1 MILTNRLF
9 ERRLPSR
16 EAKSIYIFCEGVK
29 REYQYFQYFKE
40 IDSRI
45 NVEIYK
51 LHPHEDNSPLGLL
64 KIAKLCIVASKTN
77 PKPKYSFQNNDEVWI
92 ILDTDKDHTDS
103 RKPQIA
109 RIIKACKETT
119 DWFLAQSNP
128 CFEVWLY
135 YHFLKDKPT
144 IDGIDIC
151 ANWKQLVNDSISG
164 GFDSRKHPIF
174 MEKAVINSEKVFE
187 SQDGF
192 PLIGSTEVFKLSK
205 NILNL
210 VKDKIDLIKQEIV
223 KNNKTMIF

>member
-9 ERRLPSR
+9 ERKPPAR
-16 EAKSIYIFCEGVK
+16 EAKSIYIFCEGAK

-64 KIAKLCIVASKTN
+64 KIAKQCIEVSKSN
-77 PKPKYSFQNNDEVWI
+77 PKPKYSFQDNDEVWI
-92 ILDTDKDHTDS
+92 ILDTDKDKNDS
-103 RKPQIA
+103 RRPQIDQLVHV
-109 RIIKACKETT
+109 CGSTD

-135 YHFLKDKPT
+135 YHHLSEKPT
-144 IDGIDIC
+144 IDGIEIC
-151 ANWKQLVNDSISG
+151 SNWKTLVNNSING

-174 MEKAVINSEKVFE
+174 IENAVINSEKAFE
-187 SQDGF
+187 SQDGS
-192 PLIGSTEVFKLSK
+192 PLVGSTEVFKLSK

-210 VKDKIDLIKQEIV
+210 VKDKIDKVKQQL
-223 KNNKTMIF
+223 KQ